1 MTWLAGAPTAEQVA
15 VVFDDPYRRSAG
27 LLLPGGYPRPLHDC
41 RGELAIFG
49 LVV

>member
-27 LLLPGGYPRPLHDC
+27 LLPGGYPRPLHDC